1 MKFIN
6 LITFAAL
13 TIFNVIG
20 LKQAEAK
27 TILFHEQ
34 DADFTLQEIAES
46 TLSQTLDHQIKTENK
61 IYLKGEW
68 PTEIKS
74 TLIPSLVGVGRL
86 IGSDEEATAF
96 TDNTFKSFDFID
108 NSLNKQQLV
117 EAIIQLKKLAQNK
130 DEQAANANYLLGNFY
145 YNTSHFGYYRNLF
158 YYEAGNYYLSYIYG
172 YNTIPNTIK
181 RAYNYNDGA
190 GLISYNN
197 PQKPYDYFLTAESI
211 SANNE
216 LKAKAV
222 FQASKCELDLFFAK
236 QNNSFYGYEGNYS
249 LLYSSSTRPMFARLK
264 NNYSQTAYYKDIVSN
279 CKYFRFYLG
288 K

>member
-96 TDNTFKSFDFID
+96 TTGAVI
-108 NSLNKQQLV
+108 
-117 EAIIQLKKLAQNK
+117 
-130 DEQAANANYLLGNFY
+130 
-145 YNTSHFGYYRNLF
+145 
-158 YYEAGNYYLSYIYG
+158 
-172 YNTIPNTIK
+172 NTISQIYLDHPE
-181 RAYNYNDGA
+181 
-190 GLISYNN
+190 L
-197 PQKPYDYFLTAESI
+197 QKTTLFTKIPD
-211 SANNE
+211 
-216 LKAKAV
+216 AV
-222 FQASKCELDLFFAK
+222 
-236 QNNSFYGYEGNYS
+236 
-249 LLYSSSTRPMFARLK
+249 
-264 NNYSQTAYYKDIVSN
+264 
-279 CKYFRFYLG
+279 
-288 K
+288 